1 MTASS
6 KPVFCPSDP
15 NSYANSHQAIIKHIH
30 LNWHVD
36 FVSKTISG
44 WAEYLIQAVAEEGSS
59 QIVMD
64 VKGISIKNILLQ
76 DQNLKVR
83 LQVLLYQMYTS
94 ILLRVLDIIL
104 IQILCSLSFL
114 FYLLQPY

>member
-83 LQVLLYQMYTS
+83 SQVLLYQ
-94 ILLRVLDIIL
+94 
-104 IQILCSLSFL
+104 
-114 FYLLQPY
+114 YL